1 MTIAIDIL
9 VNLFSSGLGSVIL
22 CLWSLFSSVKL
33 ENQFDIVHNAL
44 NEILIYDYNSVPK
57 VTNDEIKLWAIQS

>member
-44 NEILIYDYNSVPK
+44 NEILIYNSVSK
-57 VTNDEIKLWAIQS
+57 VRNDEIKLWAIQS

>member
-33 ENQFDIVHNAL
+33 ENQFDMVHNAL
-44 NEILIYDYNSVPK
+44 NEILIYNSVSK
-57 VTNDEIKLWAIQS
+57 VRNDEIKLWAIQS

>member
-22 CLWSLFSSVKL
+22 CLWSLLSSVKL
-33 ENQFDIVHNAL
+33 ENQFEIVHNAL
-44 NEILIYDYNSVPK
+44 NEILIYNSVSK
-57 VTNDEIKLWAIQS
+57 VRNDENRHWALKS